1 MDISDAIEEYHRFI
15 IGQKGLSSNTWE
27 AYLSDLNIFF
37 NLCFPDKKTTDDLTS
52 LDLND
57 YVNFEINQGHSIST
71 VLRRVSSVRGFYLF
85 LQNEGIFKEEIAEI
99 PEYKKEKRLPN
110 CLSIEEVESLLE
122 APDLTKPEGIRD
134 RAMLETMYASGLR
147 VSELLLLEVSQINF
161 KKNIIRV
168 HGKGAKERIV
178 PLGEFA
184 KEYVIK
190 YIEEVRCLNEGKD
203 SKYLFLSRLGK
214 PLSRVYFFMQIK
226 KYAELAG
233 IDVEISPHTLRH
245 CFATHLIEANAELK
259 AVQAMLGHAHLATTE
274 IYTHMSS
281 KRVMSVYDM
290 LLGGKK

>member
-1 MDISDAIEEYHRFI
+1 MDIVDAIEEYHRYVV
-15 IGQKGLSSNTWE
+15 GQKGLSSNTWD

-37 NLCFPDKKTTDDLTS
+37 NVYFKDKKTIDDLMTT
-52 LDLND
+52 DLSEYAN
-57 YVNFEINQGHSIST
+57 YELNQGHSVST
-71 VLRRVSSVRGFYLF
+71 VLRRLSSIKGFYAF
-85 LQNEGIFKEEIAEI
+85 LQNEGLFLGELEDI
-99 PEYKKEKRLPN
+99 PEYKKEKHLPN
-110 CLSIEEVESLLE
+110 CLSIEEVEALLE
-122 APDLTKPEGIRD
+122 APDLNKPEGVRD

-147 VSELLLLEVSQINF
+147 VSELLSLEVSQINF

-190 YIEEVRCLNEGKD
+190 YLDEVRCLNDGKD
-203 SKYLFLSRLGK
+203 RKELFLSRLGK
-214 PLSRVYFFMQIK
+214 PLSRVFFFKQVK
-226 KYAELAG
+226 KYAEIAG

-274 IYTHMSS
+274 IYTHISS